1 MEKNKIGLFIANK
14 RKEKGLTQQE
24 LGNFLYV
31 TDKAISKW
39 ERGLSLPDITLLTK
53 LAKTL
58 DVSVNDILNGE
69 KTNKNIDITSE
80 ISQITKEINDNN
92 HKNKIKLMTIIA
104 ILIIILFYLIFIN
117 TSFGY
122 KNKIVDY
129 NHANIHK
136 KIEIGIPKTSF
147 LMQYHDK
154 SYSFKNIRN
163 KSILENEIKKY
174 LKSLTYKTCNNTIYY
189 YNETYDYSI
198 TNYSVTNHLFYNT
211 ISYTIANYDF
221 CNQQKINEYTSKLGA
236 LKMIHSM
243 NGSYSTNDSWKD
255 LLVITFIDGY
265 DDGSDKDLIYSFKAK
280 LDVKLLK
287 RTNNNEINTS
297 ILESS
302 IGDIDIKDDKLYF
315 YRTNIINKSD
325 DINIPEVS
333 VFKISDGS
341 LILTDNYLS
350 KHHKDEIILK

>member
-24 LGNFLYV
+24 LGNILYV

-69 KTNKNIDITSE
+69 KTDKNIDIE
-80 ISQITKEINDNN
+80 TKLAKIKKEMNDNH
-92 HKNKIKLMTIIA
+92 HKNKIKLLTIII
-104 ILIIILFYLIFIN
+104 ILIIILLSIIIIN
-117 TSFGY
+117 ISFGY
-122 KNKIVDY
+122 KNIIVDY
-129 NHANIHK
+129 NHANTPK

-147 LMQYHDK
+147 LMNYHDK

-221 CNQQKINEYTSKLGA
+221 CNNQKINEYTSKLGA
-236 LKMIHSM
+236 LKIVHSM
-243 NGSYSTNDSWKD
+243 NESYSLNDSWQQ
-255 LLVITFIDGY
+255 LLIITFIDGY
-265 DDGSDKDLIYSFKAK
+265 DDGTDKDLIYSFKAK

-287 RTNNNEINTS
+287 RTSNNETNTY

-302 IGDIDIKDDKLYF
+302 IGDIDIKDDKLYY
-315 YRTNIINKSD
+315 YRTNIINKND

-350 KHHKDEIILK
+350 KYHKDEIILK

>member
-24 LGNFLYV
+24 LGNILYV

-53 LAKTL
+53 LAEVL

-69 KTNKNIDITSE
+69 KTNKNIDIDKELTK
-80 ISQITKEINDNN
+80 IKKEINTNH
-92 HKNKIKLMTIIA
+92 HKNKIKLITI
-104 ILIIILFYLIFIN
+104 IIILIMIVFYLVLIN

-122 KNKIVDY
+122 KNIVVDY
-129 NHANIHK
+129 NHANTHK

-147 LMQYHDK
+147 LMKYHDK

-174 LKSLTYKTCNNTIYY
+174 LKSLTYKTCNDTIYY

-198 TNYSVTNHLFYNT
+198 TNYSVTNHLFYST

-236 LKMIHSM
+236 LRMIRSM
-243 NGSYSTNDSWKD
+243 NESYSLND

-265 DDGSDKDLIYSFKAK
+265 DDGTDKDLIYSFKAK

-287 RTNNNEINTS
+287 RTNDNETNTY

-350 KHHKDEIILK
+350 KYHKDKIILK

>member
-24 LGNFLYV
+24 LGNILYV

-53 LAKTL
+53 LAEVL

-69 KTNKNIDITSE
+69 KTNKNINIDKELTKIK
-80 ISQITKEINDNN
+80 KEINTNH
-92 HKNKIKLMTIIA
+92 HKNKIKLITI
-104 ILIIILFYLIFIN
+104 IIILIMIVFYLVLIN

-122 KNKIVDY
+122 KNIVVDY
-129 NHANIHK
+129 NHANTHK

-147 LMQYHDK
+147 LMKYHDK

-198 TNYSVTNHLFYNT
+198 TNYSVTNHLFYST

-236 LKMIHSM
+236 LRMIRSM
-243 NGSYSTNDSWKD
+243 NESYSLND

-265 DDGSDKDLIYSFKAK
+265 DDGTDKDLIYSFKAK

-287 RTNNNEINTS
+287 RTNDNETNTY

-350 KHHKDEIILK
+350 KYHKDKIILK